1 MEKSMKEHRN
11 QEKAETK
18 PKKKKKHFTLPFY
31 IFGAIGLFL
40 IIYFGYQLFDYK
52 YAGYQYKKD
61 NEKLLDIVGDIS
73 KDKLP
78 PDDDEPTLTQKA
90 ETDAGTTENTATV
103 VPVKASEWPGNYDTL
118 KETNKDCIGW
128 IKIPDTNIDYPVMF
142 TPNDPEKY
150 LHTSFYG
157 KYQFRG
163 LPFLDANS
171 TLQEDMTDNNIII
184 YGHNMNDGTGFQNL
198 KFYLDDEWGMKH
210 RYCYLNLEYDEGIYE
225 LVGVVLTHIY
235 TANEKKGFEYYN
247 YSGSMEADKFI
258 EYSKNVVNER
268 RYDTGCDPILGDTLV
283 TLSMCYRVHHPDGR
297 LIVVFRKIN

>member
-171 TLQEDMTDNNIII
+171 TLQDDMTDNNIII
-184 YGHNMNDGTGFQNL
+184 YGHNMRHEQMFGL
-198 KFYLDDEWGMKH
+198 LH
-210 RYCYLNLEYDEGIYE
+210 RYQDRDFWENHRLID
-225 LVGVVLTHIY
+225 
-235 TANEKKGFEYYN
+235 
-247 YSGSMEADKFI
+247 
-258 EYSKNVVNER
+258 
-268 RYDTGCDPILGDTLV
+268 YDTPYQHRVYEVFSVMIMSVEDRHFRFQTFTDFGSPSQSHFYISESIERSLFDTGIVPDDDSSLLTLV
-283 TLSMCYRVHHPDGR
+283 TCEYTIPNGNGR
-297 LIVVFRKIN
+297 LVIVARDVTNYR